1 MPDKKINLRFTVTG
15 EEAAKKLKDYA
26 KSLEDIGDKSKRTT
40 PSIKENNLA
49 LMNMSRIVQDLP
61 FGFMGIGNNITF
73 MAEQMTRAKAEGQSF
88 STQLKGM
95 ASSMMGTGGL
105 MFAISA
111 VTSLLTYFS
120 MNMKSAKSDT
130 DLFAES
136 IDKAIKKLI
145 DFQDPLKELKFG
157 LSPEELNQIIP
168 AIQKEIDALKQL
180 NEGRKQEVIGTID
193 PRYQGILGQS
203 LGSQLTSQEKS
214 TRKNQE
220 ALIEQLKE
228 IKSQYE
234 AQKTVADML
243 DKLGLKRVD
252 KEKDVTKSLKE
263 QTKEIEKQIT
273 GFSAI
278 IDKTVQ
284 LNDPARSP
292 FNSFGR
298 WAGNTRG
305 ASTKGGMAMM
315 AGMRTEDIKNQF
327 AEFNVIAQSAADTMR
342 QAFSQAWQD
351 IFGEANS
358 LLEMFLQNIASGLL
372 SLLAES
378 VATSIFS
385 FLTGGVSGL
394 LLKPSTGGD
403 NIINLK
409 IGDDTVEKFVF
420 KGLPGAMNRGIR
432 TRAF

>member
-1 MPDKKINLRFTVTG
+1 MADKKINISFNVSG
-15 EEAAKKLKDYA
+15 EAAAQKLKEFA
-26 KSLEDIGDKSKRTT
+26 AGIGAVENASKRTT
-40 PSIKENNLA
+40 PTVKDNNLQ

-145 DFQDPLKELKFG
+145 DFQDPLKGLKFG
-157 LSPEELNQIIP
+157 LSPEELNKILP
-168 AIQKEIDALKQL
+168 AIQKEIDSLQQL
-180 NEGRKQEVIGTID
+180 NQQRKQEITRTID

-203 LGSQLTSQEKS
+203 LGSQLTQQEKDA
-214 TRKNQE
+214 RKNNE

-243 DKLGLKRVD
+243 DKLGLKKIVEEEKIT
-252 KEKDVTKSLKE
+252 KELKR
-263 QTKEIEKQIT
+263 QTSEIEKQIT

-278 IDKTVQ
+278 ISKAIQ
-284 LNDPARSP
+284 YNEIAGSP
-292 FNSFGR
+292 FNSFGGR
-298 WAGNTRG
+298 AGNTG
-305 ASTKGGMAMM
+305 GPSTQGGMADV
-315 AGMRTEDIKNQF
+315 AGMRGVKQNFEI
-327 AEFNVIAQSAADTMR
+327 FNSIAQSSANTMR
-342 QAFSQAWQD
+342 DVFTQAWRD

-358 LLEMFLQNIASGLL
+358 LLEIFLQNIASGLL
-372 SLLAES
+372 SLGAEK
-378 VATSIFS
+378 VALTIFS
-385 FLTGGVSGL
+385 FLTGGIGGAL
-394 LLKPSTGGD
+394 GALKPVGG
-403 NIINLK
+403 NTVVNLK
-409 IGDDTVEKFVF
+409 IGDETVERFVF
-420 KGLPGAMNRGIR
+420 RGLPGALNYGSR